1 MKDFKR
7 ILSFIGPHKGIFVF
21 TLISTIVLALIP
33 TVRPLII
40 GFMVDKY
47 IMSSTFVDSNHLLNS
62 IDNTYFTSEN
72 GFLYWTIVALVT
84 LIFEAALRFVVV
96 YYSNFLG
103 QVIIQ
108 DIRRKLFSKL
118 QSFKTQYFDKNP
130 IGRVVTRLVSD
141 TEAFAQI
148 FSDGIINIIGDILML
163 VVVIVF
169 MFVLNW
175 KFSLLVLIPIPL
187 LLYATKVFKNAIKKA
202 YQTESKQVSRLN
214 TFVQE
219 RIIGMNLVQLFTRE
233 SIEYKKFTEI
243 NREHRNAHIRTVWAY
258 SIFFPIVEILSS
270 ISIAF
275 IIFYA
280 TYQLIDNPV
289 DEVSGGQLFTFILWV
304 QMLYRPIR
312 MLADKFN
319 VLQRGIV
326 RSKNIFGVLDDEQTI
341 HDDGEATLVKDFKG
355 ELSFKHVSF
364 AYNEPEY
371 VLKDVSFDIKEGE
384 TIAFV
389 GATGAGKSTIIN
401 ILGRF
406 YEFQKGEVLVDG
418 KDIRSY
424 SIDSIRN
431 SISVVLQDVFLFSDS
446 IYNNITLYNK
456 DITKDDVIEAA
467 KIVGVHDFI
476 SKLPGD
482 YDFDVKERGSVLS
495 TGQRQL
501 LSFLRAYVFNPKILI
516 LDEATSSIDTETEE
530 LIQNAINKLT
540 KGRTSIVIAHRL
552 STIKNADK
560 IIVLDKGEIIE
571 QGSHDELLK
580 KEGYYHQ
587 LYNIQFDKN

>member
-1 MKDFKR
+1 
-7 ILSFIGPHKGIFVF
+7 
-21 TLISTIVLALIP
+21 
-33 TVRPLII
+33 
-40 GFMVDKY
+40 MVDKY
-47 IMSSTFVDSNHLLNS
+47 IMTSTFVDNDHILNS
-62 IDNTYFTSEN
+62 IDKTYFNADN
-72 GFLYWTIVALVT
+72 GFLYWTIVAMVSLV
-84 LIFEAALRFVVV
+84 FEALLRFIAV

-108 DIRRKLFSKL
+108 DIRQKLFSKL
-118 QSFKTQYFDKNP
+118 QGFKTQYFDKNP

-141 TEAFAQI
+141 TEAFAEI

-163 VVVIVF
+163 IIVITF
-169 MFVLNW
+169 MFILNW

-187 LLYATKVFKNAIKKA
+187 LLYATKIFKNAIKKA
-202 YQTESKQVSRLN
+202 YQTESKQVSKLN

-219 RIIGMNLVQLFTRE
+219 RIVGMNLVQLFTRE
-233 SIEYKKFTEI
+233 PIEYKKFTEI
-243 NREHRNAHIRTVWAY
+243 NKEHRNAHIKTVWAY

-275 IIFYA
+275 VIFYA
-280 TYQLIDNPV
+280 TYQLIDNPL
-289 DEVSGGQLFTFILWV
+289 EKVSGGQLFTFILWV
-304 QMLYRPIR
+304 NMLYRPIR

-326 RSKNIFGVLDDEQTI
+326 RSKNIFSVLDDHQVITDE
-341 HDDGEATLVKDFKG
+341 GSNTLGRNFKG
-355 ELSFKHVSF
+355 NLSFKDVSF
-364 AYNEPEY
+364 AYNDPEY
-371 VLKDVSFDIKEGE
+371 VLKNVSFDIKEGE
-384 TIAFV
+384 TVAFV

-406 YEFQKGEVLVDG
+406 YEFQKGEVLVDN

-424 SIDSIRN
+424 SIDSIRE

-456 DITKDDVIEAA
+456 DISKEDVIEAA

-482 YDFDVKERGSVLS
+482 YDFNVKERGSVLS

-501 LSFLRAYVFNPKILI
+501 LSFLRAYVYNPKILI
-516 LDEATSSIDTETEE
+516 LDEATSSIDTETEQ
-530 LIQNAINKLT
+530 LIQHAINKLT

-560 IIVLDKGEIIE
+560 IIVLDKGKIIE
-571 QGSHDELLK
+571 QGSHEDLLK

-587 LYNIQFDKN
+587 LYHIQFEKKD